1 MCIRDSLRDALQSL
15 GEEHAVIAPAVGSV
29 VGKLNESI
37 AVQQSLYDKLSKAA
51 ETIRNKP
58 EEALT
63 SEEELDALLEQSAQS
78 LSKVQSE
85 YEEQVKRNLDGLY
98 ASLGDTRSSISGL
111 LKQLDESADGIYT
124 LSGSASSDLSQ
135 IKETLDTSGSLLEK
149 AASRLTETVW
159 KLNQAQSSGDFQ
171 TLEEIVGGDKESIS
185 AFLASPV
192 ELETTKLY
200 PIENYGSSMAPFYS
214 TLAIWVRCV

>member
-1 MCIRDSLRDALQSL
+1 MRLATAGTLDLFSEKISNIIQSYTNLRDALQSL

-159 KLNQAQSSGDFQ
+159 KLNQAQSSGRFPDAGRDRRRGQ
-171 TLEEIVGGDKESIS
+171 RKHQRLPCISGGTGD
-185 AFLASPV
+185 
-192 ELETTKLY
+192 
-200 PIENYGSSMAPFYS
+200 N
-214 TLAIWVRCV
+214 